1 MTETRAKI
9 YEIADQL
16 LREGVRPTQ
25 QNVRERLGSGSLTT
39 INRALNEWW
48 SLLGKRFQD
57 NQAGNDIPEPVV
69 RLSQRLWSEALG
81 YAEREYRELR
91 ESEIQ
96 ASETGRT
103 LLAQEQLKYASQVSD
118 LNNTIVKQR
127 RLSDDLSTRLAQ
139 QASSLLEAQEQ
150 CYRLTLELED
160 SKRLNARRAES
171 ADQEELMEAKVRLK
185 IQEEELH
192 RLHQQNTE
200 LRAENARLKQQR

>member
-1 MTETRAKI
+1 MSETRARI

-16 LREGVRPTQ
+16 LMDGVRPTQ

-48 SLLGKRFQD
+48 SLLGRRFQG
-57 NQAGNDIPEPVV
+57 NQAGNDLPEPVV

-81 YAEREYRELR
+81 YAERQYRELR
-91 ESEIQ
+91 ESEAQ
-96 ASETGRT
+96 SSEAGRT

-118 LNNTIVKQR
+118 LNNTIIKQS
-127 RLSDDLSTRLAQ
+127 RLSDDLAARLAQ
-139 QASSLLEAQEQ
+139 QASVLFEAKEQ

-160 SKRLNARRAES
+160 SKRLNARSAES
-171 ADQEELMEAKVRLK
+171 AGQEELTEAKVLLK

-192 RLHQQNTE
+192 RLRQQNTE
-200 LRAENARLKQQR
+200 LRAENARLKQPR